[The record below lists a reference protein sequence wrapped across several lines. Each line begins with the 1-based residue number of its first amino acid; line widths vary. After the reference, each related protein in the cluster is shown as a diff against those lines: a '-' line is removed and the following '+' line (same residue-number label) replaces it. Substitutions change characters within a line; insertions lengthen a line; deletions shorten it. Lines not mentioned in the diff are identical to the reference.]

1 MGETRDYLDAKRN
14 DAIEEVREILDE
26 LESLGEE
33 YRIDPI
39 RLDTIKELVVE
50 KGESIKLLHGD
61 LDNLLVMEK
70 LWGKNR

>member
-14 DAIEEVREILDE
+14 SAIEEVQEILDE

-33 YRIDPI
+33 YRIDPT

-61 LDNLLVMEK
+61 LDNLLAMEK
-70 LWGKNR
+70 L

>member
-61 LDNLLVMEK
+61 LDTLLVMEK
-70 LWGKNR
+70 L

>member
-14 DAIEEVREILDE
+14 GAIEEVREILDE

-33 YRIDPI
+33 YRIDST

-61 LDNLLVMEK
+61 LNNLLAMEK
-70 LWGKNR
+70 L

>member
-1 MGETRDYLDAKRN
+1 MGETRDYLVAKRN
-14 DAIEEVREILDE
+14 DAIEELREILDE

-70 LWGKNR
+70 L

>member
-14 DAIEEVREILDE
+14 AAIEEVQEILDE

-33 YRIDPI
+33 YRIDST

-61 LDNLLVMEK
+61 LNNLLAMER
-70 LWGKNR
+70 L

>member
-14 DAIEEVREILDE
+14 GAIEEVREILDE

-33 YRIDPI
+33 YKIDSE

-61 LDNLLVMEK
+61 LDNLLAMEK
-70 LWGKNR
+70 L

>member
-70 LWGKNR
+70 L